1 MEYFTININGN
12 GERVSGMPL
21 SSLADEQFKTL
32 CNLISAEQLD
42 RDVKRQKRA
51 DEWICDS
58 MSTIELR

>member
-21 SSLADEQFKTL
+21 SGLADEQFKTL

-51 DEWICDS
+51 DE
-58 MSTIELR
+58 